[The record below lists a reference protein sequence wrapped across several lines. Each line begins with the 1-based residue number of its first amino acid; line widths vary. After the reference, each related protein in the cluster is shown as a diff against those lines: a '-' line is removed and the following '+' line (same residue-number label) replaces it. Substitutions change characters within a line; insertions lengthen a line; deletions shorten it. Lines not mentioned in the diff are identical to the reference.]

1 MNVVVY
7 TTPTCP
13 YCNQVKQFLAQR
25 GVTFTERDVSV
36 DRAAAMEMIQK
47 TGQQGVPVTIINDQA
62 VVGFDR
68 PRLEQL
74 LAGQGNGRRASLG
87 VQAADASKFAQK
99 HGAIPV
105 FGALVG
111 GVNHA
116 LSALS
121 PGSRVAIVFLR
132 GQSEFR
138 AEIVL

>member
-1 MNVVVY
+1 
-7 TTPTCP
+7 
-13 YCNQVKQFLAQR
+13 
-25 GVTFTERDVSV
+25 
-36 DRAAAMEMIQK
+36 MEMIQK

-111 GVNHA
+111 GVNPGSPGESAGLKQGDIITEINLRPVHNVDALEHA

-132 GQSEFR
+132 GQNEFR